1 MARKKAGVY
10 QGRSG
15 GLDLVTLGD
24 VRYFFRAG
32 AFSHALTADRK
43 PATPTPPEIATAAL
57 ALPDRPGVV
66 SNMMLAEKPAQFVPK
81 GIDWRTARL
90 VDTTPMIPSAAVR
103 RRAIYLGQREVNG
116 TVELAFSDPSE
127 GGVYLQKCETCG
139 RRPSGAKGKKKK

>member
-1 MARKKAGVY
+1 MARKKLAVY

-15 GLDLVTLGD
+15 GLDLVTLAD
-24 VRYFFRAG
+24 VRFFFRAG

-43 PATPTPPEIATAAL
+43 PAAPSPGEIATAAL

-81 GIDWRTARL
+81 GVEWRTARL

-103 RRAIYLGQREVNG
+103 RRAIYLGQRDTG
-116 TVELAFSDPSE
+116 QAIELAFSDPDD
-127 GGVYLQKCETCG
+127 GGVYLQRCETCA
-139 RRPSGAKGKKKK
+139 RRATGAKGKKKK